1 MNWFERLFSVDEM
14 RVSALVICLIA
25 VVASCLISVFLLGSI
40 NDNLLSLAEACVYT
54 VGGVTAVNGVKSFIG
69 KNTTAEPDIPVTSSD
84 GFEDSETP
92 PKI

>member
-1 MNWFERLFSVDEM
+1 MNWFERFFSIDEM

-25 VVASCLISVFLLGSI
+25 VVAACLISVFLLGNI
-40 NDNLLSLAEACVYT
+40 NDNLLSLAEALVFT
-54 VGGVTAVNGVKSFIG
+54 VGGVTAVNGFKNVIG
-69 KNTTAEPDIPVTSSD
+69 KNATAEPDIPVTSSD